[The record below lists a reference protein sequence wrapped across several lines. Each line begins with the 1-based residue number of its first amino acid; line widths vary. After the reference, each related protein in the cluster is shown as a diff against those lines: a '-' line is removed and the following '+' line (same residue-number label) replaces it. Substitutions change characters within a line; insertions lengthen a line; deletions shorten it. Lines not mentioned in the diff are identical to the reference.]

1 MSRVS
6 SKEAAQLVR
15 LLEATP
21 EVQRS
26 EAWPPLLTLLTRWA
40 AQGAVGPPPSD
51 LQLHGAC
58 LVTAS
63 PMALPYLIMC
73 RLRVYPT
80 ACL

>member
-40 AQGAVGPPPSD
+40 AQGAVGPPP
-51 LQLHGAC
+51 L
-58 LVTAS
+58 
-63 PMALPYLIMC
+63 
-73 RLRVYPT
+73 
-80 ACL
+80 